1 MADVL
6 DAIVARVRE
15 GLERPAGD
23 TGYLRE
29 QADRRPRLDF
39 RAAIE
44 AGPRPAL
51 IAECKRRSPSRGLL
65 RENYSVAELGLAYVL
80 AGASA
85 ISVLTNAD
93 FDGTLEHLAEASAAL
108 GRIPLLRKDFI
119 VDERQ
124 LLEAAAY
131 GADCVLLI
139 ARIVPAERL
148 TELAAAARGLRL
160 QTLVEV
166 YEEDEVDAALAA
178 EPDLLGVNSRDLA
191 SFSVDNSK
199 FARVAA
205 SLPAGLPLVAES
217 GVKTREDVTAAA
229 AAGARA
235 VLVGEALVTA
245 SDPGMRARELL
256 GAVPAEQR

>member
-1 MADVL
+1 MADIL
-6 DAIVARVRE
+6 EAIVARVRQ
-15 GLERPAGD
+15 GLERPSGD
-23 TGYLRE
+23 SGHMRE
-29 QADRRPRLDF
+29 LAVRRPRLDF

-51 IAECKRRSPSRGLL
+51 IAECKRRSPSRGML
-65 RENYSVAELGLAYVL
+65 RENYSVAALVEAYEQ

-93 FDGTLEHLAEASAAL
+93 FDGTLEHLGEASASVP
-108 GRIPLLRKDFI
+108 RTPLLRKDFI
-119 VDERQ
+119 IDERQ

-139 ARIVPAERL
+139 ARIVPADRL
-148 TELAAAARGLRL
+148 AELAEAARGLRL

-166 YEEDEVDAALAA
+166 YDEDELDAALAA
-178 EPDLLGVNSRDLA
+178 QPDLVGVNSRDLA
-191 SFSVDNSK
+191 SFSVDRSK
-199 FARVAA
+199 FARVAGR
-205 SLPAGLPLVAES
+205 LPAGLPLVAES
-217 GVKTREDVTAAA
+217 WVNTREDVTTAA

-245 SDPGMRARELL
+245 RDPGMRARELL